1 MSGLVIGIDGRFL
14 QDKYHGIG
22 RYTFGLV
29 SGLAAV
35 PGDHRIV
42 LFIDRSL
49 SNSRFP
55 LSRLAAAGNVEIV
68 DISFPLYLPTELFH
82 WPRAVHRKPIDI
94 FHSPYFWAP
103 LSLACPVVTTVHDM
117 IFDRFP
123 QYLPRLYQRAAYK
136 LMSGMAMRRAT
147 HIIAVSEATKRDIIR
162 FGGVA
167 TGKVDT
173 VLEAADPS
181 FHPVA
186 SAGERATVRARYHLP
201 IPYVL
206 AVGMR
211 RPHKNI
217 ARLVT
222 AFLRCSATV
231 PHSLVLVGGI
241 DSRFTDDAVA
251 ATKELRNRGKLI
263 EIAHVEESDLPALY
277 AQADL
282 FVQPSLMEG
291 FGLPVLEA
299 MACGCPVACAN
310 TSSLPEVTGNA
321 AAQFDPRSEAS
332 IEATLR
338 ELLHADEARQRLRTL
353 GLERAASF
361 SWTTAAEQTLGIYRK
376 AVATP

>member
-1 MSGLVIGIDGRFL
+1 
-14 QDKYHGIG
+14 
-22 RYTFGLV
+22 
-29 SGLAAV
+29 
-35 PGDHRIV
+35 
-42 LFIDRSL
+42 
-49 SNSRFP
+49 
-55 LSRLAAAGNVEIV
+55 
-68 DISFPLYLPTELFH
+68 
-82 WPRAVHRKPIDI
+82 
-94 FHSPYFWAP
+94 
-103 LSLACPVVTTVHDM
+103 
-117 IFDRFP
+117 
-123 QYLPRLYQRAAYK
+123 
-136 LMSGMAMRRAT
+136 MRRAT
-147 HIIAVSEATKRDIIR
+147 HIIAVSEATRRDIIR

-167 TGKVDT
+167 AGKVTT

-181 FHPVA
+181 FRPIA

-201 IPYVL
+201 NRYVL
-206 AVGMR
+206 AVGVR

-241 DSRFTDDAVA
+241 DSRFADNAAA
-251 ATKELRNRGKLI
+251 ATKELRNSGRLI
-263 EIAHVEESDLPALY
+263 EIAHVEESDMPALY
-277 AQADL
+277 AEADL
-282 FVQPSLMEG
+282 FVQPSLIEG

-332 IEATLR
+332 VEATLR
-338 ELLHADEARQRLRTL
+338 ELLHAEEARQRLQTL

-361 SWTTAAEQTLGIYRK
+361 SWTAAAKQTLGIYPK